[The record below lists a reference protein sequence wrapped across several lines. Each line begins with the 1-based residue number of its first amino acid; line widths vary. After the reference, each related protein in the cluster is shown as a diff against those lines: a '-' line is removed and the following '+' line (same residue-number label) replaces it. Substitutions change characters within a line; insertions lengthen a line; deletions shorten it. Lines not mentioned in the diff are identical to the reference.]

1 MPIDESR
8 LSNGSLRET
17 SVAVR
22 SAKPEIETDVRL
34 GLLGPEPVEVQGS
47 PLFPLPYSPFPRTSA
62 VESRFKIFSDPVHGF
77 ISVPKER
84 LLPLIDA
91 PEVQRLRRIRQLG
104 VGHLVFPG
112 AEHTRFGH
120 ALGAMALMQDA
131 LLSLSEKGTP
141 ISPDEHAAAL
151 AAALLHDIGHGPFSH
166 TLEHE
171 LVRGFRHEAMSR
183 VLLAHLNGRLGGA
196 LDLAIEIFDGTYE
209 RPFFH
214 RLVSSQLDMDRLD
227 YLRRD
232 SFYTGVAEGE
242 VGVQRI
248 IKTLRVHPLE
258 GGPDADIVIES
269 KGIYAAENFIISR
282 RLMYW
287 QVYLHKTVLAGD
299 QLLRALFRRV
309 RHHLERA
316 TADPASRVGQAVEAG
331 CSRALLF
338 FLKTDVGPDD
348 LPRPDVREAFCAL
361 DDADVLFSIKQW
373 MGSPDPILADLARRF
388 IERDF
393 FRTSFVPAP
402 PSDEEVGEWR
412 ARVADWMLARGLT
425 TPQNAFEDAAYY
437 LALDYSRHSAYERVE
452 DSICVIDRSGTV
464 RELSEM
470 TDTAAVDA
478 LTRFVVKPYVC
489 APKEITVGFE
499 GLKV

>member
-1 MPIDESR
+1 M
-8 LSNGSLRET
+8 
-17 SVAVR
+17 
-22 SAKPEIETDVRL
+22 
-34 GLLGPEPVEVQGS
+34 
-47 PLFPLPYSPFPRTSA
+47 
-62 VESRFKIFSDPVHGF
+62 ESRFKIFSDPVHGF
-77 ISVPKER
+77 ISVPKET

-141 ISPDEHAAAL
+141 ISPEEHAAAL

-171 LVRGFRHEAMSR
+171 LIRGFRHEAMSR
-183 VLLAHLNGRLGGA
+183 VLLTHLNHRLEGA
-196 LDLAIEIFDGTYE
+196 LDLAIAIFDGTYG

-309 RHHLERA
+309 RRHLEGG
-316 TADPASRVGQAVEAG
+316 TADVEAN

-348 LPRPDVREAFCAL
+348 LHRTDVREAFCAL
-361 DDADVLFSIKQW
+361 DDSDVLFSIKGW
-373 MGSPDPILADLARRF
+373 TRSADPVLADLARRF
-388 IERDF
+388 VERDF
-393 FRTSFVPAP
+393 FRTTFVPDAP
-402 PSDEEVGEWR
+402 TDAEMGAWR
-412 ARVADWMLARGLT
+412 AEVAEWMLARGLT
-425 TPQNAFEDAAYY
+425 TPEAALDDAAYY
-437 LALDYSRHSAYERVE
+437 LTLDHSRHSAYERVE
-452 DSICVIDRSGTV
+452 DSICVVDRSGAV

-489 APKEITVGFE
+489 APKEITVGDE
-499 GLKV
+499 GVRVGG